1 MLSAVPGW
9 REVRWPGLDSHSIGN
24 TYVTLRQMVDLHFS
38 GGEWESF
45 AMYLEIGLPVCV
57 DYEANGSL
65 A

>member
-1 MLSAVPGW
+1 
-9 REVRWPGLDSHSIGN
+9 
-24 TYVTLRQMVDLHFS
+24 MVDLHFS